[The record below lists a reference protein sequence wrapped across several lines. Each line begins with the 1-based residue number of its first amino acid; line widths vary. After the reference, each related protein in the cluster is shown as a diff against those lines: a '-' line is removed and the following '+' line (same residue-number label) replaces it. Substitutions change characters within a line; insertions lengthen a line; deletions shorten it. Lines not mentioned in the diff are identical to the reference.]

1 MKSIDIIQIVTDL
14 LSTDD
19 DSHFELQSFLW
30 HMKMKNDEIGKLADD
45 WFEKLGLE
53 NKHPI

>member
-53 NKHPI
+53 NKPPI